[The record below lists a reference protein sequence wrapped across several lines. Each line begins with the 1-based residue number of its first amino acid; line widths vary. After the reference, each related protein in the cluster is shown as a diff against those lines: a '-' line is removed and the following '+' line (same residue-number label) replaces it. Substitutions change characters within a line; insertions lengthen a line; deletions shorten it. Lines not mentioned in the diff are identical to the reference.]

1 MDPVLK
7 LRELRRRAQLSQ
19 KEVAARSGIGEK
31 TLSSYETGARIGS
44 LKLTQLE
51 RLLAV
56 YGLSLATFFS
66 EAFEATLAG
75 DPPPILEQLRL
86 LVEPLTPHAQEA
98 LLASVK
104 ALVAPLPRTAPPR
117 PVAPPHAPERRP
129 HGPHPAAPARAA
141 R

>member
-19 KEVAARSGIGEK
+19 KEVAARAGIGEK
-31 TLSSYETGARIGS
+31 TLSSFETGARIGS

-51 RLLAV
+51 RLLRV
-56 YGLSLATFFS
+56 YGISLATFFS
-66 EAFEATLAG
+66 EAFEAALAG
-75 DPPPILEQLRL
+75 EPPSILEQLRL

-98 LLASVK
+98 LLAHVRLL
-104 ALVAPLPRTAPPR
+104 AAPLPRAAPPPR
-117 PVAPPHAPERRP
+117 MPPPTPERRP